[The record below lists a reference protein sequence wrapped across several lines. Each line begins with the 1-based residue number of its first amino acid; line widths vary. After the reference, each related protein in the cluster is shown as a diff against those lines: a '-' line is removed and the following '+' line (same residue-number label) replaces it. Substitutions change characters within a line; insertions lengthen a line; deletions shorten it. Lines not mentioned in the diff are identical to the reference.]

1 MILSN
6 LRRSVIAVAILV
18 LSTSAFAEVTTLPA
32 DVRERLFASAPSV
45 KMSYSTKDIPAAVMD
60 ACAKVAPDGEFLLA
74 NPGEKFQATDVI
86 IYPKLPW
93 RRLLWAAR
101 LPNYYLLHYEHGGFA
116 FHEHVV
122 LVSYSDPKN
131 AKVIW
136 SGYSPPLKDYKEFLE
151 ALKAGKLSDAKAG
164 KFQETWHL

>member
-1 MILSN
+1 MFRHWSRDIAAITLLS
-6 LRRSVIAVAILV
+6 
-18 LSTSAFAEVTTLPA
+18 LSTSAFAEVISLA
-32 DVRERLFASAPSV
+32 SDVRDYLFASASNV
-45 KMSYSTKDIPAAVMD
+45 KIVRSTKDIPAAVMN
-60 ACAKVAPDGEFLLA
+60 ACANIAFQHDFRMA
-74 NPGEKFQATDVI
+74 NPGEKFEATDNI
-86 IYPKLPW
+86 LDETLPE

-136 SGYSPPLKDYKEFLE
+136 SGYSPPLKNYKEFLE

-164 KFQETWHL
+164 KFQEAWHL

>member
-1 MILSN
+1 MFRHWSRDIAAITLLS
-6 LRRSVIAVAILV
+6 
-18 LSTSAFAEVTTLPA
+18 LSTSAFAEVISLA
-32 DVRERLFASAPSV
+32 SDVRDYLFASASNV
-45 KMSYSTKDIPAAVMD
+45 KIVRSTKYIPAAVMD
-60 ACAKVAPDGEFLLA
+60 ACASIAFDEFLLA

-136 SGYSPPLKDYKEFLE
+136 SGYSPPLKNYKEFLE

-164 KFQETWHL
+164 KFQEAWHL